1 LLSLL
6 LLPLSLIP
14 LPIHQSEARSD
25 PTHLRSPLV
34 SISLRKQALL
44 NLQETQM
51 TIREKFYRTLFVPF
65 APVAVVVAVALA
77 IAVAFSPAPAG
88 AQIVGGNI
96 GGTIHDSTGA
106 PVSGATVT
114 VRETDTGF
122 TRTLVT
128 GPDGRYA
135 APSVPVGPY
144 SVSAEHEGFQPQER
158 TGIVLVIGQSVQA
171 DFTLGVSAVHETV
184 VVNAGDPVV
193 NTSSQQTSGLI
204 DERQVKEL
212 PLNGRSYDQLLTLN
226 PATVNYTTQRSGGIG
241 TSNSSVG
248 NMFSVGGRRPQDNLF
263 LLNGI
268 EYTGASL
275 INVTP
280 GGTSG
285 ELLGVDA
292 VREFNVVTDT
302 YGASFGKR
310 DGAQVSIVTSSGTN
324 MLHGTAFEFIRNSAL
339 DARNYFDQATI
350 PEFQRNQFG
359 GTLGGP
365 IRKDKL
371 FLFGNYEG
379 FRQAWGLSD
388 VTLVPDNE
396 ARLGYIP
403 NSSGVEQHIG
413 VNASVVPLLNLW
425 PVQNG
430 PELLS
435 NGNPSGIAEAFS
447 HPPQHIKEDFGTT
460 RFDDNLGG
468 KDLLFAV
475 YTVDAS
481 SATSPSANPLSYVN
495 ESLREQVASV
505 QEQHVISPSLL
516 NTARFGYSRASYFF
530 TGLVPVSG
538 VPGWVSGDPVG
549 AIVISGSTASNGASS
564 ITGAGAN
571 TGSNNDT
578 ARNLFTED
586 DHVYWSKGRQQIE
599 AGAWLQRVQSNDL
612 LAQDQYGQASFSTE
626 TTFLQGTVATFTL
639 VPAPTEL
646 GWRSFEGAGF
656 FEDTIKVTP
665 RLELRAGFRSESTNG
680 WDEAQGR
687 AANYAIVNGVLQTT
701 PVVGSSALSDNRA
714 KFLPNPRLGFAWDA
728 RGNGTTAVRGG
739 IGLYHGLLDTLDYRT
754 DQTAPFNT
762 AESIKSIAVSSL
774 NFTAG
779 VPPPSTVKVS
789 PSNVQPNISTP
800 AVITWSL
807 RVEQQVAPNTSLTVG
822 YVGFHAYHQI
832 LSGDQNEPIPSV
844 ASNGDVYYPYT
855 SGTAPAL
862 ANPNLANSTS
872 WFSQGTGLYNAL
884 EVDARHSYA
893 NGFQLRGNY
902 TWSKNLD
909 DGSAWN
915 TSVSGNTPAF
925 VSFPLNPKVDWGPA
939 ATDVRQIASING
951 SYDLPFGRDR
961 HFLNHASG
969 PVDFLAGGWTTSAIA
984 AIQDGFPFSP
994 QLGYNPPINGD
1005 SRNPVR
1011 PSWNSNFTGTLYPK
1025 TVGEWF
1031 NPNAF
1036 IQPTITFP
1044 VATCGTGT
1052 AGEVC
1057 GTYGNVKRDSLAGPG
1072 LAELDFS
1079 AVKDTHITERLN
1091 LQFRAEFFNIPNH
1104 SNFLTPNEV
1113 TYSAAPTVSTTGGV
1127 ASVVS
1132 SSPSPTAG
1140 VITATSTTSRQIQF
1154 GAKLQF

>member
-1 LLSLL
+1 
-6 LLPLSLIP
+6 
-14 LPIHQSEARSD
+14 
-25 PTHLRSPLV
+25 
-34 SISLRKQALL
+34 
-44 NLQETQM
+44 M
-51 TIREKFYRTLFVPF
+51 TIQQKLYRVLFVLF
-65 APVAVVVAVALA
+65 VAVVLGAAL
-77 IAVAFSPAPAG
+77 AG
-88 AQIVGGNI
+88 AQIVGGNV

-106 PVSGATVT
+106 ALAGATVT
-114 VRETDTGF
+114 VRQTDTGA

-128 GPDGRYA
+128 GSDGRYA
-135 APSVPVGPY
+135 APSVPVGHY
-144 SVSAEHEGFQPQER
+144 TISATHDGFQPEAR
-158 TGIVLVIGQSVQA
+158 TGIVLVIGQSVQV
-171 DFTLGVSAVHETV
+171 DITLGVSAVRETV

-193 NTSSQQTSGLI
+193 NTTSQQTAGLV

-212 PLNGRSYDQLLTLN
+212 PLNGRSFDQLLTLN
-226 PATVNYTTQRSGGIG
+226 PATVNYTGERSGSIG

-285 ELLGVDA
+285 QLLGVDA
-292 VREFNVVTDT
+292 VREFNVVSDT
-302 YGASFGKR
+302 YGASYGKR
-310 DGAQVSIVTSSGTN
+310 DGAQVSIVTTSGTN
-324 MLHGTAFEFIRNSAL
+324 ELHGTAFEFIRNSAL
-339 DARNYFDQATI
+339 DARNFFDQATI

-396 ARLGYIP
+396 ARLGYLPCAQVTPAP
-403 NSSGVEQHIG
+403 NPCPTSGLANVG
-413 VNASVVPLLNLW
+413 VNSAVAPLLNLW
-425 PVQNG
+425 PVENG

-435 NGNPSGIAEAFS
+435 NGKPSGIAEAFS
-447 HPPQHIKEDFGTT
+447 HPPQHINEDFGTT
-460 RFDDNLGG
+460 RFDDNLGS
-468 KDLLFAV
+468 KDLLFGV
-475 YTVDAS
+475 YTIDAS
-481 SATSPSANPLSYVN
+481 SATSPSANPLSYIN
-495 ESLREQVASV
+495 ESLREQVASI

-516 NTARFGYSRASYFF
+516 NTARFGYSRGSYFF
-530 TGLVPVSG
+530 TGLVPVTG

-571 TGSNNDT
+571 VGSNNRT

-586 DHVYWSKGRQQIE
+586 DHIYWSKGRQQIE
-599 AGAWLQRVQSNDL
+599 AGGWLQRVQANDL

-626 TTFLQGTVATFTL
+626 QTFLKGTVATFTL
-639 VPAPTEL
+639 VPAPTAL

-665 RLELRAGFRSESTNG
+665 RFELRAGFRSESTSG
-680 WDEAQGR
+680 WNESQGR
-687 AANYAIVNGVLQTT
+687 ASNYQIVNGVLQTT
-701 PVVGSSALSDNRA
+701 PVVGSSALSTNRA
-714 KFLPNPRLGFAWDA
+714 KFLPNPRLGFAWDV
-728 RGNGTTAVRGG
+728 RGDGKTAVRGG
-739 IGLYHGLLDTLDYRT
+739 IGLYHGLLDTLDYRF

-779 VPPPSTVKVS
+779 VPPPPTAKVS
-789 PSNVQPNISTP
+789 PSNVQPDISTP

-807 RVEQQVAPNTSLTVG
+807 RVEQEIAPNTSLTVG

-832 LSGDQNEPIPSV
+832 LSEDMNEPTPAY
-844 ASNGDVYYPYT
+844 ASTGQVYYPST
-855 SGTAPAL
+855 TDV
-862 ANPNLANSTS
+862 NPNLANSTS
-872 WFSQGTGLYNAL
+872 WVSQGTGLYNAL
-884 EVDARHSYA
+884 EVDARHSYS

-939 ATDVRQIASING
+939 ATDVRESSSING
-951 SYDLPFGRDR
+951 SYDLPFGPGR
-961 HFLNHASG
+961 HFLNSSSG
-969 PVDFLAGGWTTSAIA
+969 PASYFVGGWTASAIV
-984 AIQDGFPFSP
+984 AIQTGFPFSP
-994 QLGYNPPINGD
+994 QLGYNPPANGD
-1005 SRNPVR
+1005 SRNPIR
-1011 PSWNSNFTGTLYPK
+1011 PNWNPNFTGNLYPH

-1036 IQPTITFP
+1036 IPPTVT
-1044 VATCGTGT
+1044 VGTT
-1052 AGEVC
+1052 TY
-1057 GTYGNVKRDSLAGPG
+1057 GTYGNVGRDSLVGPG
-1072 LAELDFS
+1072 LKELDFS

-1091 LQFRAEFFNIPNH
+1091 LQFRAEFFNILNH
-1104 SNFLTPNEV
+1104 TNFITPNEV
-1113 TYSAAPTVSTTGGV
+1113 VYSSATQL
-1127 ASVVS
+1127 
-1132 SSPSPTAG
+1132 SPTAG

-1154 GAKLQF
+1154 GVKLHF